1 MEMLRSSDRNKN
13 TQFFETWCIFSGA
26 HCVVVNEE
34 IPVLSEAKDS
44 AGSVE
49 FSDCRKIGDRAFSV
63 AAPRAWNLLPTDLK
77 LLRSTT
83 SFKKKNLIL
92 FHAAYS
98 ENTD

>member
-26 HCVVVNEE
+26 HCV
-34 IPVLSEAKDS
+34 VLSEAKDS